1 MLMIPA
7 GAPPAGSG
15 VGELGT
21 SVRVPPCTAKTDRMW
36 LPLPSTSRY
45 LPSGDSRAS
54 MSAPPPEI
62 GVLPIRVREPSG

>member
-1 MLMIPA
+1 VLTIPDVEL
-7 GAPPAGSG
+7 PAGSG
-15 VGELGT
+15 VGELDT
-21 SVRVPPCTAKTDRMW
+21 SVRAPPFTAKTDRMW